1 MKKLFETKGFATPNR
16 MLRWKLLRA
25 VAEEAGAVIRDRTN
39 RITIT
44 GVGRYVA
51 IQIEGVDDSIKVEF
65 TVEETQDLIT
75 ESIKRFN
82 LI

>member
-1 MKKLFETKGFATPNR
+1 MKKLFETKGFASPNR

-25 VAEEAGAVIRDRTN
+25 VAEEAGVVIRDRTN
-39 RITIT
+39 RITVT
-44 GVGRYVA
+44 GVGRFVA
-51 IQIEGVDDSIKVEF
+51 IQIDGVDDSIKVEF